1 MPAPER
7 GLVSTLLHKVMRA
20 LCHLSMRIEV
30 EGLPHL
36 NVNGAA
42 LVVFNHLS
50 LADGPLVA
58 SLFQKQ
64 AIFLV
69 AREFGWIPIL
79 GWCITKVADPIYIN
93 RGVPDRRAVR
103 RALAVL
109 ERGGLLCMAP
119 EGRVSPTGA
128 LTEAQHGAA
137 FMGRSASAN
146 VIPIAV
152 YGQEQYW
159 RTWLRLRRPQ
169 VRIIVGEPFVLPYD
183 QSGDN
188 TTVLMRKI
196 AELLPPRYRGCYD
209 AEGLTPVGAPDL

>member
-30 EGLPHL
+30 EGLSHL
-36 NVNGAA
+36 HVNGAA
-42 LVVFNHLS
+42 IIVFNHLS
-50 LADGPLVA
+50 LLDGPLVS
-58 SLFQKQ
+58 SLLLRK

-69 AREFGWIPIL
+69 AREFGRIPIL

-109 ERGGLLCMAP
+109 ADGGLLCMAP
-119 EGRVSPTGA
+119 EGRVSRTGA

-137 FMGRSASAN
+137 FMGRLASATL
-146 VIPIAV
+146 IPVAA
-152 YGQEQYW
+152 YGQEQSW
-159 RTWLRLRRPQ
+159 RTWLRLRRPH
-169 VRIIVGEPFVLPYD
+169 VRIIVGEPFVLPSD
-183 QSGDN
+183 QNRDN
-188 TTVLMRKI
+188 TTVLMRRI
-196 AELLPPRYRGCYD
+196 AELLPPRYRGVYD
-209 AEGLTPVGAPDL
+209 